1 MAIIEARELRNEE
14 LLKNVSDKMPGWYN
28 WWAKDNEIKNILES
42 ENLSKKYYCEFK
54 DYLTK
59 GIGELNDYYCIYTG
73 VAIKDSIRSRLDW
86 HICQTHTLSLVKSG
100 FLSTFRQSISSLIS
114 GNQMDEYNTNLFI
127 DKLKIEYYSIE
138 YTIGN
143 EKAKYFL
150 DKNEKNIMA
159 NNFLIL
165 NIQGNKKKELQ
176 EFLSDLKK
184 ARKNSKQKAIKDQT
198 Q

>member
-184 ARKNSKQKAIKDQT
+184 ARKNSKQKAIKD
-198 Q
+198 